1 MPGRD
6 GSQGRMKNDTRDKE
20 GPGRAKPRKLEG
32 KLVKTQRGK
41 VGANAPG
48 IMAYTGIRFRAAETI
63 GRGWRGARVED
74 VRVYIIPPREMR
86 WGAGEKQSTTKTNG
100 Y

>member
-1 MPGRD
+1 MSDRD
-6 GSQGRMKNDTRDKE
+6 PESGQGR
-20 GPGRAKPRKLEG
+20 
-32 KLVKTQRGK
+32 QRGGK
-41 VGANAPG
+41 WTRNYG
-48 IMAYTGIRFRAAETI
+48 ICRHTVQGAETI

-74 VRVYIIPPREMR
+74 VRVYIIPPRERR